1 MTEHLVMLM
10 VQSGP
15 RGRAQGPGQHSV
27 VLYWR
32 VKGCWYSVYSGSMW
46 PHWGHSAAA
55 GTQPNPALYISVCLS
70 LRLSLSVCLQK
81 EKDITHYTFS
91 LVSLSPSLHKSQYI
105 GLNVHTI
112 NYNPIVLYD
121 HHSHIQIYVHYI
133 KLSPASEW
141 PWLWMEH
148 RLIVNSFIDL
158 ILELESIHCASLK
171 TPKG

>member
-1 MTEHLVMLM
+1 MYIVALCDHTRDWVLLL
-10 VQSGP
+10 
-15 RGRAQGPGQHSV
+15 AHS
-27 VLYWR
+27 
-32 VKGCWYSVYSGSMW
+32 
-46 PHWGHSAAA
+46 PI
-55 GTQPNPALYISVCLS
+55 QLS
-70 LRLSLSVCLQK
+70 LFLSVFLSVFLSLSVSRK
-81 EKDITHYTFS
+81 KKTIHITRS
-91 LVSLSPSLHKSQYI
+91 LLFLYPPSPSLHKSQYI

-148 RLIVNSFIDL
+148 RIIVNSFIDL

-171 TPKG
+171 TPKRSFMQHLPWMQSRLTLP